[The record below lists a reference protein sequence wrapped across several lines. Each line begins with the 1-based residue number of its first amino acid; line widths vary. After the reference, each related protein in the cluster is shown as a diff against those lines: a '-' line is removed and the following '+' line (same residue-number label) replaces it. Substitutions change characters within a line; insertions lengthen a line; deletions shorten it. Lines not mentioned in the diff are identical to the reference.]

1 MSTMNKLKSFILE
14 EIENMSIGFI
24 DTNQTLPSDRISEDL
39 IVKPEIPNT
48 MSFYHGGNLDRYEPS
63 LAQKKGRYEY
73 GAGLYLTTHYETAH
87 KYAKGSRR
95 MYLITVEKGTDIND
109 AFINLDRAKEFIKKY
124 VVTNLRKELSQL
136 LDSYTKD
143 TTIKAYIFNNILNN
157 YKAIKPSNTNN
168 VRDFFIEN
176 NIDYEIVNNAF
187 GWGEEM
193 MVLYNMKKIVKATII
208 KPTDKIQDY
217 MIKN

>member
-1 MSTMNKLKSFILE
+1 MNKLLNLILE
-14 EIENMSIGFI
+14 EISNMSIGFI
-24 DTNQTLPSDRISEDL
+24 DTNQTLPSVSEEL
-39 IVKPEIPNT
+39 IVKPDIPNT
-48 MSFYHGGNLDRYEPS
+48 MSFYHGGNLDRYDPS
-63 LAQKKGRYEY
+63 LTQKTGRYEY
-73 GAGLYLTTHYETAH
+73 GAGLYLTTHYQTAA

-95 MYLITVEKGTDIND
+95 MYLITVEKGIDINK
-109 AFINLDRAKEFIKKY
+109 AFINLDKAKEFINTY
-124 VVTNLRKELSQL
+124 AIRSMRKELIKL

-157 YKAIKPSNTNN
+157 HKAIKPSNTNN

-176 NIDYEIVNNAF
+176 NIDYEIVDNAF

>member
-1 MSTMNKLKSFILE
+1 MNKLKFLILE
-14 EIENMSIGFI
+14 EIENMSIGYI
-24 DTNQTLPSDRISEDL
+24 DTNETLPSERISEDL

-87 KYAKGSRR
+87 KYSKGSRK
-95 MYLITVEKGTDIND
+95 MYLITVEKGTDINN
-109 AFINLDRAKEFIKKY
+109 AYLNIDRAKEFINKY
-124 VVTNLRKELSQL
+124 AIANLRKELIKI
-136 LDSYTKD
+136 LDSYAKD

-176 NIDYEIVNNAF
+176 NIDYEIVDNAF
-187 GWGEEM
+187 GWGEQM
-193 MVLYNMKKIVKATII
+193 MILYNMKKIVKSIII
-208 KPTDKIQDY
+208 KPNDKIQDLL
-217 MIKN
+217 IKN

>member
-1 MSTMNKLKSFILE
+1 MNKLKSLILE
-14 EIENMSIGFI
+14 EMENMSLGFI
-24 DTNQTLPSDRISEDL
+24 DTNETLPSERISEDL
-39 IVKPEIPNT
+39 IVKPDIPNT

-87 KYAKGSRR
+87 KYAKGSRK
-95 MYLITVEKGTDIND
+95 MYLVTVEIGTDVNK
-109 AFINLDRAKEFIKKY
+109 AFINLDRAKEFINKFA
-124 VVTNLRKELSQL
+124 VASMRKELIKI

-157 YKAIKPSNTNN
+157 YKAIKPSNTTN

-176 NIDYEIVNNAF
+176 NIDYEIVDNPF
-187 GWGEEM
+187 GWGEQM
-193 MVLYNMKKIVKATII
+193 MVLYNMKKIVKSIII
-208 KPTDKIQDY
+208 KPNDKIQDF
-217 MIKN
+217 MIIN

>member
-1 MSTMNKLKSFILE
+1 MNKLKRLILE
-14 EIENMSIGFI
+14 ELENMSLGFI
-24 DTNQTLPSDRISEDL
+24 DTNQTLPSERISEDL

-73 GAGLYLTTHYETAH
+73 GAGLYLTTHYGTAR
-87 KYAKGSRR
+87 KYAEGSRK
-95 MYLITVEKGTDIND
+95 MYLITVEKGTDVNN
-109 AFINLDRAKEFIKKY
+109 AYINLDRAKEFINKY
-124 VVTNLRKELSQL
+124 AVAKLRKELVNIV
-136 LDSYTKD
+136 DSYSKD
-143 TTIKAYIFNNILNN
+143 TTIKAHIFNNILNN

-168 VRDFFIEN
+168 LRDFFIEN
-176 NIDYEIVNNAF
+176 KIDYEIVNNAF

-193 MVLYNMKKIVKATII
+193 MVLYNMNKIVKSIII
-208 KPTDKIQDY
+208 KPTDKIIDY

>member
-1 MSTMNKLKSFILE
+1 MNKLKQLILE
-14 EIENMSIGFI
+14 EMENMQLGFI
-24 DTNQTLPSDRISEDL
+24 DTNQTLPSQRISEDL

-73 GAGLYLTTHYETAH
+73 GAGLYLTTHYQTAQ
-87 KYAKGSRR
+87 KYAKGSRK
-95 MYLITVEKGTDIND
+95 MYLITVENGTDINK
-109 AFINLDRAKEFIKKY
+109 AFLNLQRAKEFINKFAIA
-124 VVTNLRKELSQL
+124 NMRKELTQI

-168 VRDFFIEN
+168 VRDFFIDN
-176 NIDYEIVNNAF
+176 NIDYEIVNNPF
-187 GWGEEM
+187 GWGEQM
-193 MVLYNMKKIVKATII
+193 MVLYNMNKIVKSIVI